1 MNGLQIGD
9 TNITKISGP
18 VSMYFLRPKQEIY
31 DNGGADNFPLFLLFG
46 DVHESKENSCDP
58 CNDIDKNSSC
68 YRLSDEKFLK
78 LLDTLSSDQLPIDF
92 YTEYKFKGD
101 VTENKEQQLTEMI
114 QGKRLW
120 CYNMYRT
127 DNKFNSFK
135 NNCPTNKIRWHVA
148 DIRRFGGDMNINYT
162 DDIATDLLKNI
173 DFSIKYQDY
182 SYIENQIYSILE
194 YFSDKENIEHLDYY
208 KKILTKIFN
217 GSSNFKTI
225 NDFKELLLTL
235 CDTNDDTLN
244 IEKFANTL
252 FYKYINENENSL
264 IFKQIMK
271 QDYPQFKDINFWCYL
286 YKKSLLNR
294 NFIYNITDLK
304 QVIEKLDVNFDFNDN
319 FNYKC
324 CNDLMMSIT
333 SSFIDLYTLAR
344 IFKKP
349 VTKQVHDT
357 RSTLDIRSSL
367 SIGFF
372 GNFHIKNIV
381 DLLLETGY
389 YNLEHKID
397 EKYFYKNEF
406 EYQVIRCINID
417 FKLNLESEIIKHNT
431 FRNNLIKINIFEIIK
446 NSKIDIKKIYP
457 NIKLPY
463 YGLVNFVNNI
473 NNIKLNNIKIDN
485 TNYNKNIIKNY
496 IALSISSSMILYS
509 LVEKIAEYLYLKKKI
524 KINSVIV
531 ILCFFFIHI
540 INPKIS
546 IIYQIVSL
554 MDKYFLNNAILG
566 HGLNDILLGNS
577 STDENKQLV
586 GGSSSSSL
594 NIIDQIL
601 SSNLINKDIKQIIK
615 KIIAI
620 FTEYFEKEHHT
631 LDDLRNII
639 KKNLNID
646 NDLNEINNQNEL
658 NNKQILKHDEII
670 DITNSKYLE
679 AYNKLK
685 NTIPYKLSSL
695 IDNKV
700 ISIIKKIEYNKQLID
715 KQTKNIFEY
724 SNAIKNVNSNKIC
737 DNIDFDKNNLN
748 EITID
753 NCLTNYKKLIKE
765 KKNNIKEIKI
775 ILDNI

>member
-1 MNGLQIGD
+1 MSDLKQAMNGLQIGD

-18 VSMYFLRPKQEIY
+18 VSMYYLRPKQEIY

-46 DVHESKENSCDP
+46 DGHESTKNSCDP
-58 CNDIDKNSSC
+58 CNDTDKESSC
-68 YRLSDEKFLK
+68 YRLSNEKFLK
-78 LLDTLSSDQLPIDF
+78 LLDTLSSDNLPVDF
-92 YTEYKFKGD
+92 YTEHIFQGD
-101 VTENKEQQLTEMI
+101 YAENKAMLTEMI

-127 DNKFNSFK
+127 DNKFNSFR

-148 DIRRFGGDMNINYT
+148 DIRDFGRDMNINYT
-162 DDIATDLLKNI
+162 DDIAADLLKNI

-182 SYIENQIYSILE
+182 SYIETQICFILK
-194 YFSDKENIEHLDYY
+194 YFSNKEENKIISEYY
-208 KKILTKIFN
+208 ADILNKIFN
-217 GSSNFKTI
+217 DSSNFKTM

-235 CDTNDDTLN
+235 CDTNDNTLN

-252 FYKYINENENSL
+252 FNKYINGNENSL
-264 IFKQIMK
+264 IFKQIIK

-286 YKKSLLNR
+286 YKKSLLNSY
-294 NFIYNITDLK
+294 FMYSIADLK

-319 FNYKC
+319 FNYRC
-324 CNDLMMSIT
+324 CNHLMMFIT
-333 SSFIDLYTLAR
+333 PSFVDLYTLAR

-357 RSTLDIRSSL
+357 RSTLDVRSSL

-372 GNFHIKNIV
+372 GNSHIKNMV

-389 YNLEHKID
+389 YNLEHKINY
-397 EKYFYKNEF
+397 KYINNKYEYKI
-406 EYQVIRCINID
+406 EYKVIRCININ
-417 FKLNLESEIIKHNT
+417 FKLDLKSEIIKHNT
-431 FRNNLIKINIFEIIK
+431 FRNNLIKININEIIK

-463 YGLVNFVNNI
+463 YGI
-473 NNIKLNNIKIDN
+473 LNNTD
-485 TNYNKNIIKNY
+485 YNKNIVKNY
-496 IALSISSSMILYS
+496 IDFILYL
-509 LVEKIAEYLYLKKKI
+509 LVQKIAEYLYLKKKI

-546 IIYQIVSL
+546 IIYQIISL
-554 MDKYFLNNAILG
+554 MDKYFLNNAIL
-566 HGLNDILLGNS
+566 DNS
-577 STDENKQLV
+577 SASENKQLV

-594 NIIDQIL
+594 NIINQIL
-601 SSNLINKDIKQIIK
+601 SSNLINKDIKHIIK

-620 FTEYFEKEHHT
+620 FTEYFRKENHT

-646 NDLNEINNQNEL
+646 DNLNKLDDLNEL
-658 NNKQILKHDEII
+658 DNKQIFKHDEII

-715 KQTKNIFEY
+715 KKSNMIFEY
-724 SNAIKNVNSNKIC
+724 SNAIKNVNLNEIC
-737 DNIDFDKNNLN
+737 DNIDFDKNNIN
-748 EITID
+748 ETTID

-765 KKNNIKEIKI
+765 KRNNIKEIKI